1 MLIPQYHLKVK
12 QMISEFLVNDL
23 MSLIPRAKD
32 LKAVLKDL
40 LSQMDEQFL
49 LMMKNLQ
56 THHSLIQSFL

>member
-56 THHSLIQSFL
+56 THQSLIQSFL